1 MQPPLVLEAVLRA
14 AEVARVGVAVSVLA
28 PEGSRCVYATDTA
41 ARLLGAPLERLVGGS
56 LRDFM
61 VPESL
66 VRMEQL
72 SREMME
78 NPRGTG
84 GGVEVV
90 ARRPDGTLVE
100 LELAYAPTTVGGKA
114 AVVTFLVNVGE
125 QRANA
130 RQARE
135 TAQRL
140 AQLIDQTPDA
150 VVISRRGLIL
160 EANPAAARM
169 LGVESAQQL
178 VGLALG
184 QFVVG
189 EDAAMMRERMAA
201 VARGEHPGPPRVYRA
216 ARSDGQ
222 LVMVEIASFASE
234 YGGQPA
240 IIAFGRDVTDR
251 ERLQEQLART
261 DRLAALGTLAAGVA
275 HEINNP
281 LAALALNAEV
291 VARAVSRATLNEAD
305 RETGAAALAELRN
318 SVERMTS
325 IVRDLTGFSRT
336 STEQFGAVNLGQVVE
351 RATRL
356 ARHATRQRAT
366 VRLELNEVPPVFGHA
381 GKLEQVLL
389 NLLVNAAQA
398 LPPERGEAQN
408 EIVVRTLAADPRH
421 VVLEVSDNGKGIPA
435 SVAGRVFDPF
445 FTTKPAGEGTGLGLF
460 ISHNA
465 VRQMDG
471 EIVVVSPPHGGT
483 TMRVLLRVAREY
495 ERARLAEAQSTSS
508 AGVRGK
514 VLIIDDEPAMCR
526 SLKSLLADRHTVST
540 AAGGEEALKLLE
552 GGATFDVLL
561 CDLMMP
567 GLTGM
572 DLHARLARGRPGL
585 EKRMIF
591 MTGGAFTEEARTFLG
606 GCTNLRLQKPFAA
619 RELEAALQQV
629 IGLSP
634 SPREAG
640 RGSG

>member
-1 MQPPLVLEAVLRA
+1 MQHEHAAPDQPPLVLEAVLKA
-14 AEVARVGVAVSVLA
+14 ADVARIGIAVSLFA
-28 PEGSRCVYATDTA
+28 PEGSRCVYATATA
-41 ARLLGAPLERLVGGS
+41 ARLLGVPLDQLVGGS

-61 VPESL
+61 LPEHL
-66 VRMEQL
+66 ARMNAL
-72 SREMME
+72 SQAMME
-78 NPRGTG
+78 NPSGHG

-90 ARRPDGTLVE
+90 ARRPDGTQVE
-100 LELAYAPTTVGGKA
+100 LELAYAPTTVAGKP

-125 QRANA
+125 QRATA
-130 RQARE
+130 RQVRE

-140 AQLIDQTPDA
+140 AQLIERTPDA

-169 LGVESAQQL
+169 LGVESAQHL
-178 VGLALG
+178 VGLSLG

-201 VARGEHPGPPRVYRA
+201 VARGENPGPPRVYRA

-234 YGGQPA
+234 YEGQPA

-291 VARAVSRATLNEAD
+291 VARAVSRATLSEAD
-305 RETGAAALAELRN
+305 RETGAAALTELRN
-318 SVERMTS
+318 SVERMTA

-336 STEQFGAVNLGQVVE
+336 STEQFGAVSLAGVVE

-366 VRLELNEVPPVFGHA
+366 VRLELSEVPPVFGHA

-398 LPPERGEAQN
+398 FPPERTEAQN

-421 VVLEVSDNGKGIPA
+421 VVLEVSDNGQGIPA
-435 SVAGRVFDPF
+435 AVAGRVFDPF

-471 EIVVVSPPHGGT
+471 EIVVISRPAGGT
-483 TMRVLLRVAREY
+483 TMRVVLRVAREY
-495 ERARLAEAQSTSS
+495 ERARAAEAQLSSS
-508 AGVRGK
+508 AGARGR
-514 VLIIDDEPAMCR
+514 VLIVDDEVAMCR
-526 SLKSLLADRHTVST
+526 SLKSLLTDHHDVST
-540 AAGGEEALKLLE
+540 ALGGEEALALLG
-552 GGATFDVLL
+552 GGARFDVIL

-567 GLTGM
+567 GVTGM
-572 DLHARLARGRPGL
+572 DLHARLAREQPGL
-585 EKRMIF
+585 EKHMVF
-591 MTGGAFTEEARTFLG
+591 MTGGAFTEEARAFLA
-606 GCTNLRLQKPFAA
+606 GCANLRLQKPFAA
-619 RELEAALQQV
+619 TELEAALQQV
-629 IGLSP
+629 IALP
-634 SPREAG
+634 S
-640 RGSG
+640 